1 MRLRMLIL
9 FACILLPAT
18 ALARAPASVN
28 LGSRK
33 LQCRAMTCACGVC
46 SRCATQ
52 AEKED
57 CEKRAA
63 APEVNDS
70 GEHGTYPLNDDGAV
84 VDEDADD

>member
-1 MRLRMLIL
+1 MRSRVLIL

-18 ALARAPASVN
+18 SLARAPASVN

-33 LQCRAMTCACGVC
+33 LQCRALTCACGVC
-46 SRCATQ
+46 NVCKTQ

-63 APEVNDS
+63 APEVKDT
-70 GEHGTYPLNDDGAV
+70 GEHGTYPLNDDGALV
-84 VDEDADD
+84 EEDQDD